1 MVQNFSVFMDRSA
14 AAKIRTTKFRSLASA
29 NYGLLMGVV
38 PPEHQCKIK
47 NHEIFFKGWEAV
59 LQNFVHPTKISR
71 YMVYNCWSLRN
82 VKLPLSISNHMNLS
96 AILEIIA

>member
-47 NHEIFFKGWEAV
+47 NHEIFFKGSGGGSSAKFCAPYE
-59 LQNFVHPTKISR
+59 NFSLYGIQLLVFKECQTATK
-71 YMVYNCWSLRN
+71 Y
-82 VKLPLSISNHMNLS
+82 K
-96 AILEIIA
+96 